1 MTPSD
6 AVRPRRVWGT
16 ILGMAPSAR
25 HPRAIAA
32 IVLAFIVAPASA
44 EAEASDVEELFL
56 QAVQA
61 HKDGETDQAVKLLK
75 QAVEAD
81 DDPTL
86 LYNVAVLSDRA
97 GDSKTAATFYRR
109 YLETDPPDSVV
120 VKLRFEQISPGA
132 FEAWAKSKEG
142 GATTPQGDGASDAVV
157 TATGDKPVEHKKGV
171 AAGASRRGKSR
182 LLSYGLIG
190 VGGLAIAVGA
200 TFGSLTVSDV
210 NEFMNAKVRSEA
222 QLHADNARS
231 HQLLANVGYL
241 AGMAALGGGITMLLL
256 QDARANATSSGGP
269 LVTPLLTPAAAGA
282 SVSVGF

>member
-6 AVRPRRVWGT
+6 AVRTWVVWGT
-16 ILGMAPSAR
+16 MLRMACSAR
-25 HPRAIAA
+25 HSHAIAA
-32 IVLAFIVAPASA
+32 LLLAFMVAPGSA
-44 EAEASDVEELFL
+44 EARSADIEELFL

-75 QAVEAD
+75 KAVEQD

-97 GDSKTAATFYRR
+97 GDSKTAAAFYQR
-109 YLETDPPDSVV
+109 YLDTDPPDAVV
-120 VKLRFEQISPGA
+120 IKLRFEQISPSA
-132 FEAWAKSKEG
+132 YKAWARK
-142 GATTPQGDGASDAVV
+142 GDGTANPEAGKGESALAVAGDEPARDTKAASVI
-157 TATGDKPVEHKKGV
+157 
-171 AAGASRRGKSR
+171 AGPRVSTSR

-190 VGGLAIAVGA
+190 AGGLALAVGA

-241 AGMAALGGGITMLLL
+241 AGVAALGGGVALLLL
-256 QDARANATSSGGP
+256 QDPGTNATTNVGP
-269 LVTPLLTPAAAGA
+269 RVTPLITPATAGA
-282 SVSVGF
+282 SLSLGF

>member
-1 MTPSD
+1 MGYH
-6 AVRPRRVWGT
+6 A
-16 ILGMAPSAR
+16 GMAPSAR
-25 HPRAIAA
+25 HPRALIA
-32 IVLAFIVAPASA
+32 IVLAFMVAPATA
-44 EAEASDVEELFL
+44 EAKASDVEELFL

-109 YLETDPPDSVV
+109 YLETDPPDAVV
-120 VKLRFEQISPGA
+120 VKLRFQQISPGA
-132 FEAWAKSKEG
+132 FKAWAKAKEG
-142 GATTPQGDGASDAVV
+142 GATPAQGGEADDAGVATAGDDKVQTKEVVASRSPQG
-157 TATGDKPVEHKKGV
+157 
-171 AAGASRRGKSR
+171 GKSL

-190 VGGLAIAVGA
+190 AGGLALAVGA

-222 QLHADNARS
+222 QQHADNARS

-241 AGMAALGGGITMLLL
+241 AGMAALGGGVAMLLL
-256 QDARANATSSGGP
+256 QDPGAKATSAGGP
-269 LVTPLLTPAAAGA
+269 QWTPLLTPAAAGA
-282 SVSVGF
+282 SVVVGF